1 MKALLDQHLP
11 AQRRRK
17 PVALW
22 WLWLVMAGGII
33 GAGGYHLLSAYR
45 RVARPELAPAPSI
58 ISATERATDG
68 QQAPPRQEGKGAA
81 VGQSNAARISA
92 LRGDELK
99 AATSPCEAGLTVHHG
114 NISAD
119 AYRSVFASEDVP
131 DTSSASSVMPS
142 LSPVS
147 FMSGGCPINALP
159 SLFLTG
165 VRVSSEPKPR
175 FTLAAGLPPMARES
189 RLSAWL
195 SAGLSTQPTARTY
208 GGVLGVGAEWAVCRR
223 WGLRIGVA
231 YRHHWFDS
239 ARPTPF
245 STAYLDENDVRSI
258 QPSLAPATGMWLRL
272 ARIHVMELPFQVCWK
287 PTSRIRL
294 YGGGS
299 WSTPLAAQVKDQQ
312 KALDGSQVLL
322 FSETREADERA
333 TRRLPRGEC
342 SATAGVGY
350 RLNSRLELN
359 AQLYWRLFLLADRH
373 PPHSLAGAP
382 LLPNRAPH
390 VTPPLEQLSVQ
401 VGVVGWPGSL
411 DRRKVARPLA
421 Q

>member
-22 WLWLVMAGGII
+22 WLWLVMAGGIV
-33 GAGGYHLLSAYR
+33 GAGGYHLFSAHR
-45 RVARPELAPAPSI
+45 WVARPGLAPAPSI

-81 VGQSNAARISA
+81 VSQSNAARISA
-92 LRGDELK
+92 LRRDEPK
-99 AATSPCEAGLTVHHG
+99 AAASPCEAGPTVHHG

-119 AYRSVFASEDVP
+119 AYRSVFASENAP
-131 DTSSASSVMPS
+131 DTSSAPWVMPS
-142 LSPVS
+142 LFPVS
-147 FMSGGCPINALP
+147 FMNGGCAIGALP
-159 SLFLTG
+159 SLFPTG
-165 VRVSSEPKPR
+165 VCASSEPEPR
-175 FTLAAGLPPMARES
+175 FTLAAAPPVVARES
-189 RLSAWL
+189 RLGILL
-195 SAGLSTQPTARTY
+195 SAGVLTQPTTGAY
-208 GGVLGVGAEWAVCRR
+208 GGLLGAGVERAVGRR
-223 WGLRIGVA
+223 WGLRVGVA
-231 YRHHWFDS
+231 YRHYRFDS
-239 ARPTPF
+239 ARPTLF
-245 STAYLDENDVRSI
+245 SMAYLDENDVRSI
-258 QPSLAPATGMWLRL
+258 QPSLAPVAGMWLRL
-272 ARIHVMELPFQVCWK
+272 ARIHVMELPFQVYWE
-287 PTSRIRL
+287 PTSRVRL

-299 WSTPLAAQVKDQQ
+299 WSALLAARVQDQQ
-312 KALDGSQVLL
+312 KALDGSQVLIS
-322 FSETREADERA
+322 FETREADERA

-373 PPHSLAGAP
+373 SPHSLAGAP

-401 VGVVGWPGSL
+401 VGVVGRLGSL
-411 DRRKVARPLA
+411 DRR
-421 Q
+421 